1 VAHRA
6 GDHDSPRRR
15 RPSQVSRPQ
24 FDHADLGLVDDD
36 NTEDLRR
43 TAPVNPVATTP
54 GGDRCEPTHQQKER
68 LDVDDT
74 R

>member
-1 VAHRA
+1 MRE
-6 GDHDSPRRR
+6 
-15 RPSQVSRPQ
+15 RPQVS
-24 FDHADLGLVDDD
+24 HADLGLVDDD

-43 TAPVNPVATTP
+43 TAPVNPVAPTT
-54 GGDRCEPTHQQKER
+54 GGGRYEPTHQEEER